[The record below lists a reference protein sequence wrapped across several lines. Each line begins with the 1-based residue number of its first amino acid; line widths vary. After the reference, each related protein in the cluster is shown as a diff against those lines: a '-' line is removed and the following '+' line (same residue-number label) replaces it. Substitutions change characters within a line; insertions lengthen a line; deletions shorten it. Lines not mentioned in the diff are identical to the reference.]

1 MDTVAVYRSPAIVIL
16 LVQSFLLGAVYQSMV
31 YYIPLYLQNAHQ
43 YSAIISAAIYASLAG
58 IQAVMSA
65 LSGLCITRFKN
76 YGQVIRF
83 GFAMWTLYVTFA
95 LSMKMTTNLQMCSGA
110 GLMLIFKRD
119 TNPGILVIILLIAGV
134 GVGCVFQPML
144 VALQAHSTKAR
155 RAVIISNRNFN
166 RSAGGACGLAISA
179 AVLQARLRS
188 TLPAQYSDLA
198 DSPYSLQDL
207 KVSVPGS
214 VLDAYMSASHLVFIV
229 QVPLIGVCFLGSLF
243 VKDRGLAPLDEKP
256 TTNIP
261 RPSDAEA
268 GGKTYADGELRE
280 ANVQNGESHVGE
292 STVTQTKH
300 E

>member
-1 MDTVAVYRSPAIVIL
+1 METVAVYRSPAIVIL

-43 YSAIISAAIYASLAG
+43 YSAIVSAAIFASLAG
-58 IQAVMSA
+58 IQAIMSA

-83 GFAMWTLYVTFA
+83 GFAMWTLYVNFA
-95 LSMKMTTNLQMCSGA
+95 LPTKMATKQQICSGA
-110 GLMLIFKRD
+110 GLMLIFMRD
-119 TNPGILVIILLIAGV
+119 TNPGVLVVILLIAGV

-188 TLPAQYSDLA
+188 TLPTQYSYLA
-198 DSPYSLQDL
+198 DSPYSLHDF
-207 KVSVPGS
+207 KTSIPGS
-214 VLDAYMSASHLVFIV
+214 VLDAYMSASDLVFVV
-229 QVPLIGVCFLGSLF
+229 QVPLIGLCFLGSLF

-256 TTNIP
+256 ATNKT
-261 RPSDAEA
+261 RPGNAEA
-268 GGKTYADGELRE
+268 GSKTNVDGELRK
-280 ANVQNGESHVGE
+280 ATAQNGEPYAGY
-292 STVTQTKH
+292 STSSRK
-300 E
+300 